1 MSSKDETRCDGG
13 EAWDGTY
20 QNEMVRRLAE
30 KLTAA
35 LSQATNEGADFEKI
49 DFMELMSPP
58 LVELDGAVSGLLE
71 EREGEISR
79 WRTAAANYRS
89 DLGESIRRG
98 KRQQIDLPANAKAD
112 FARQILPVADAV
124 EAAIESVSEADE
136 VIVLG
141 ITAIG
146 SAFAEALR
154 SQGIIKIEAMHR
166 PFDLTY
172 HESVAKVESNEF
184 PADTVIDVVRNG
196 FVDETTGKVIRAAQV
211 VISKPAQVDFS
222 ETIRQW
228 T

>member
-1 MSSKDETRCDGG
+1 MSSKDETRCDVGQRS
-13 EAWDGTY
+13 DGY
-20 QNEMVRRLAE
+20 ANEPVVEFAE
-30 KLTAA
+30 NLTA
-35 LSQATNEGADFEKI
+35 LFTQATNAGVDFEKI
-49 DFMELMSPP
+49 DFMSFMSPL

-71 EREGEISR
+71 EREGETSQ
-79 WRTAAANYRS
+79 WRTAAVNYRS

-124 EAAIESVSEADE
+124 EAAIDSVSEADE
-136 VIVLG
+136 VIVSG
-141 ITAIG
+141 IKSIG
-146 SAFAEALR
+146 GAFAEAFR
-154 SQGIIKIEAMHR
+154 SQGIVKIEAMHR

-172 HESVAKVESNEF
+172 HESIATVESNEF

-211 VISKPAQVDFS
+211 VISKPPHVDFS
-222 ETIRQW
+222 EAIRQW